1 MQDGDEAELRREH
14 QDEILIVALAAGR
27 SDEEA
32 AALADCSARTVRR
45 RRREE
50 PAFARQV
57 SIRRADQVA
66 ALTGRLLTHSHR
78 AVEAIAAALD
88 DDDPRIRLQAARLLL
103 GTADRFRRSTEV
115 DDQIAEVHALAQA
128 IARPDSD
135 DHTDPTGGS
144 S

>member
-32 AALADCSARTVRR
+32 AALADCSAQTVR

-103 GTADRFRRSTEV
+103 STADRLRRSTEV